1 MTLLETLSR
10 ELKGL
15 EWSAGVAGP
24 LELLGDLDAPDS
36 ISTYPFSSGVRGS
49 SNPLSG
55 SEIFLQAKFILASQI
70 TRWNWAPQ
78 S

>member
-1 MTLLETLSR
+1 MTLFETLSR

-24 LELLGDLDAPDS
+24 LELLGDLGAPDS

-49 SNPLSG
+49 SNPLSE
-55 SEIFLQAKFILASQI
+55 SEIFLRAKYILASQI
-70 TRWNWAPQ
+70 IRWDWVP
-78 S
+78 